1 MELSNLEKTVTG
13 HFKYLP
19 QLLGFD
25 VRESERLHIV
35 NCRLDSSMFNVVCNT
50 HLQEWAKNKQNVDLV
65 ESGDLP
71 LGGSAASTSFYL
83 YCEDFVR
90 KKIQEVINFF
100 EKQSFAW
107 WVGPSCDPYWVRGIL
122 NEMQF
127 KNNSTEYAMAC
138 DLAKYKNSDIAQS
151 DMVQVLNFT
160 QLEDF
165 INIIEPYDA
174 SARSFYEKIKEW
186 MLKENEKLFV
196 GYEQGVPV
204 VIASLYIDRDNS
216 SAGIFNLITK
226 EDRRGR
232 GLGTQMMHHLLN
244 YAKDAY
250 LSYACLLA
258 SSDSGYRIYQRL
270 GFEELGKFDCFEWEG
285 GK

>member
-50 HLQEWAKNKQNVDLV
+50 HLQEWAKNQHNVEYFD
-65 ESGDLP
+65 SSYKAISRG
-71 LGGSAASTSFYL
+71 FYI
-83 YCEDFVR
+83 YDEGFVR
-90 KKIQEVINFF
+90 KKIQEVIDFF

-107 WVGPSCDPYWVRGIL
+107 WVGPSCDPYWIRGIL

-138 DLAKYKNSDIAQS
+138 DLSKYKNSDSSQTDI
-151 DMVQVLNFT
+151 VHVLNFA
-160 QLEDF
+160 QLEDY
-165 INIIEPYDA
+165 INVIEPYDV

-196 GYEQGVPV
+196 GYEQGIPV
-204 VIASLYIDRDNS
+204 VIASLYIDRENG
-216 SAGIFNLITK
+216 SAAVFNLITK
-226 EDRRGR
+226 EDKRGR

-250 LSYACLLA
+250 LNYACLLA

-270 GFEELGKFDCFEWEG
+270 GFEELGQFDCFEWVG
-285 GK
+285 RK

>member
-1 MELSNLEKTVTG
+1 MEMNKLEKTVTG

-35 NCRLDSSMFNVVCNT
+35 NCRLDSSMLNVVCNT
-50 HLQEWAKNKQNVDLV
+50 HLEKWAKNLQDVQCFEEGLT
-65 ESGDLP
+65 P
-71 LGGSAASTSFYL
+71 LGKSDPASSYL
-83 YCEDFVR
+83 YGEDFVR
-90 KKIQEVINFF
+90 KKIQEVIVFF
-100 EKQSFAW
+100 EKQPFAW

-138 DLAKYKNSDIAQS
+138 DLSKYKNSAAGQTDI
-151 DMVQVLNFT
+151 VQVLNFG

-165 INIIEPYDA
+165 IKVIEPYDV

-196 GYEQGVPV
+196 GYEQGIPV
-204 VIASLYIDRDNS
+204 VIASLYIDRENG

-226 EDRRGR
+226 EDKRGR

-250 LSYACLLA
+250 LNYACLLA

-270 GFEELGKFDCFEWEG
+270 GFEELGQFDCLEWGG